1 VDTKTLKTA
10 ILNDIDFRFPQLK
23 TLSHNLHENPETAMT
38 EYKAAAWLKAILG
51 ENGFRVETGIYD
63 LPTAFRA
70 VYGKGKPGIGIL
82 AEYDALP
89 KVGHACGHNLIATTS
104 VAAGIASKLAVEK
117 CGGSIIVYGTPG
129 EEGDAGKALMAERGA
144 FKDIDVAMICH
155 PGGGNAVVEG
165 ALACQTLKVEFIGK
179 AAHAAFNPESGIN
192 ALEAMILSFNAVNAL
207 RQHIRPT
214 ARIHGIITH
223 GGDAANIVPEH
234 TSATF
239 YVRAA
244 DDDYLDILKEKVVNC
259 FKAGA
264 IATGATLKHD
274 WEGVRYAAM
283 RNNFTMAKIFQKNME
298 TLGIVIPL
306 GSEEGSFG
314 STDVGN
320 VSAIVPSI
328 QPYVSIAPDEVSIHS
343 PDFEKI
349 TGTEP
354 ALRVMLEAAKA
365 MAFTV
370 ADLLADTKTLKAV
383 RDEFSKK

>member
-1 VDTKTLKTA
+1 MDTAALKTA
-10 ILNDIDFRFPQLK
+10 LARDIDSRLPQLK
-23 TLSHNLHENPETAMT
+23 KLSHNLHENPETAMT
-38 EYKAAAWLKAILG
+38 EHKAAAWLKTILE
-51 ENGFRVETGIYD
+51 ENSFKVETGIYN

-70 VYGKGKPGIGIL
+70 VYGQGKPVIGIL

-89 KVGHACGHNLIATTS
+89 KVGHACGHNLIATAS
-104 VAAGIASKLAVEK
+104 VAAGIASKLAVDK
-117 CGGSIIVYGTPG
+117 CGGSVIVYGTPG

-155 PGGGNAVVEG
+155 PGGGNAVIEG
-165 ALACQTLKVEFIGK
+165 ALACQTLRVEFIGK

-192 ALEAMILSFNAVNAL
+192 ALEAMILSFNAINAL

-234 TSATF
+234 SAATF

-259 FKAGA
+259 FTAGA
-264 IATGATLKHD
+264 IATGATLKHS

-283 RNNFTMAKIFQKNME
+283 CNNFTMAKIFQKNME
-298 TLGIVIPL
+298 ALGLVIPL

-328 QPYVSIAPDEVSIHS
+328 QPYVGIAPDEVSIHS
-343 PDFEKI
+343 SDFEKI

-354 ALRVMLEAAKA
+354 ALRTMLEAAKA

-370 ADLLADTKTLKAV
+370 ADLLADPKTLKAV
-383 RDEFSKK
+383 KDEFKKK